1 MAADYEQ
8 LIRGAGR
15 FVDDRAP
22 ADALHLAV
30 LRSPVAHGRITRLST
45 EAARRAPG
53 VRAVL
58 TAAELVARGIRP
70 LGTRAPLEDA
80 EDGVFHDR
88 PRPVL
93 AGDVVRHV
101 GEPVAAVV
109 ADDAATAA
117 DALEAV
123 ELDIAP
129 RDVAPPPP
137 ADGEEETRQGRAET
151 EVAFRWA
158 KGDAA
163 AATRA
168 FERADR
174 VVALTVRHPRVAAA
188 PLEPRV
194 AVAAFTL
201 ATGRYT
207 LWTPSQGV
215 LTLRGAI
222 AESLG
227 VDAGAMRVVT
237 EDVGGSFA
245 VKIWPY
251 PEHVLTLVA
260 AELTGR
266 PVKWV
271 ADRSESFSADVP
283 GRARIDHAR
292 LALDARGRFL
302 AFTIEAEADLG
313 AYVNTVAPL
322 IVTTGATRVMG
333 HVYRIPALH
342 YRVTAAFTHAPPTDA
357 YRGAGK
363 PETVAT
369 LERLIDVAAARLGVD
384 RLELRRRNLITPAE
398 LPYRTAMD
406 ETIDAGDMPAL
417 ATRLEEAADIPGF
430 AERRAASAASG
441 RWRGLGLTFH
451 LHATGGS
458 PVERSEVRV
467 SPDRTVR
474 VRTGTQDTGQGHRRA
489 LAAVAAEVLELDP
502 AAVRVEQGDSDRL
515 EVGGGTGGSNL
526 MAVAANTVHRSAGVV
541 LEQARARAGEV
552 LEAAE
557 ADLAYAA
564 GRFHVK
570 GTDRAIDL
578 FQLAAL
584 DAGRPETPAC
594 VAARDFEGEHTT
606 FPCGGY
612 AVEVEL
618 DPETGA
624 VRIERWCGVDD
635 IGRVVDPPGAHG
647 QLTGGIVQAIGEALS
662 EALVYDRTG
671 QLLTGSLMDYA
682 LPRAVDV
689 PSFALDFAPTPSPNN
704 RLGVKG
710 VGEVGAIGGLAA
722 IVNAVHDALRPAG
735 VVHLDR
741 PLTPART
748 WRAIAAAKR

>member
-58 TAAELVARGIRP
+58 TAAELAARGIRP

-245 VKIWPY
+245 VKI
-251 PEHVLTLVA
+251 
-260 AELTGR
+260 
-266 PVKWV
+266 
-271 ADRSESFSADVP
+271 
-283 GRARIDHAR
+283 
-292 LALDARGRFL
+292 
-302 AFTIEAEADLG
+302 
-313 AYVNTVAPL
+313 
-322 IVTTGATRVMG
+322 
-333 HVYRIPALH
+333 
-342 YRVTAAFTHAPPTDA
+342 
-357 YRGAGK
+357 
-363 PETVAT
+363 
-369 LERLIDVAAARLGVD
+369 
-384 RLELRRRNLITPAE
+384 
-398 LPYRTAMD
+398 
-406 ETIDAGDMPAL
+406 
-417 ATRLEEAADIPGF
+417 
-430 AERRAASAASG
+430 
-441 RWRGLGLTFH
+441 
-451 LHATGGS
+451 
-458 PVERSEVRV
+458 
-467 SPDRTVR
+467 
-474 VRTGTQDTGQGHRRA
+474 
-489 LAAVAAEVLELDP
+489 
-502 AAVRVEQGDSDRL
+502 
-515 EVGGGTGGSNL
+515 
-526 MAVAANTVHRSAGVV
+526 
-541 LEQARARAGEV
+541 
-552 LEAAE
+552 
-557 ADLAYAA
+557 
-564 GRFHVK
+564 
-570 GTDRAIDL
+570 
-578 FQLAAL
+578 
-584 DAGRPETPAC
+584 
-594 VAARDFEGEHTT
+594 
-606 FPCGGY
+606 
-612 AVEVEL
+612 
-618 DPETGA
+618 
-624 VRIERWCGVDD
+624 
-635 IGRVVDPPGAHG
+635 
-647 QLTGGIVQAIGEALS
+647 
-662 EALVYDRTG
+662 
-671 QLLTGSLMDYA
+671 
-682 LPRAVDV
+682 
-689 PSFALDFAPTPSPNN
+689 
-704 RLGVKG
+704 
-710 VGEVGAIGGLAA
+710 
-722 IVNAVHDALRPAG
+722 
-735 VVHLDR
+735 
-741 PLTPART
+741 
-748 WRAIAAAKR
+748 